1 MTTKNETKDE
11 LVPAEDGAAPAH
23 EPAAPSYVTKE
34 EAQALADV
42 AARRA
47 ADQAYDRA
55 SKHFQSVT
63 DKRVAALE
71 AQVSA
76 SAAKAELAERKRQD
90 IEIAQLPEEERSA
103 AYAKAAYERVRNL
116 EEKPAPAAPAT
127 AARQPAAEEPDVV
140 SQVRQQALQL
150 ANELGA
156 NYYDMRLWEG
166 MGEGMSVEQNLNVF
180 RANAQ
185 KYGAGTKPASPEKPP
200 TKPAAERKPEP
211 VPTRTETAS
220 PSRQMTDEEITE
232 WVTRTGGFDVKANT
246 AYREMQ
252 NRWHSE

>member
-1 MTTKNETKDE
+1 M
-11 LVPAEDGAAPAH
+11 L
-23 EPAAPSYVTKE
+23 
-34 EAQALADV
+34 
-42 AARRA
+42 
-47 ADQAYDRA
+47 
-55 SKHFQSVT
+55 
-63 DKRVAALE
+63 
-71 AQVSA
+71 
-76 SAAKAELAERKRQD
+76 RKRQD
-90 IEIAQLPEEERSA
+90 TLIAQLPEEEQPA

-116 EEKPAPAAPAT
+116 EDKPAPAAPAT

-200 TKPAAERKPEP
+200 AKPAAERKPEP

-220 PSRQMTDEEITE
+220 PSKQMTDEEITE
-232 WVTRTGGFDVKANT
+232 WVTRTGGFNAQANA
-246 AYREMQ
+246 AYRDMQ